1 VLSLLYYWKIASP
14 ETKRRIRD
22 VVRKS
27 LEFQQSIDSEVA
39 NPFDYARQLTQ
50 DKDGNRHTG
59 FFFPHDTEVAP
70 WWQGENARLAS
81 LATAA
86 RLAAKTQEQWL
97 PHAAWYILAVS
108 ARDEPPKPQ
117 P

>member
-39 NPFDYARQLTQ
+39 NPVSLRRTKTAIATRGSFSRTTPKWPRGGKAKMRVSLPSLRQR
-50 DKDGNRHTG
+50 G
-59 FFFPHDTEVAP
+59 
-70 WWQGENARLAS
+70 
-81 LATAA
+81 
-86 RLAAKTQEQWL
+86 
-97 PHAAWYILAVS
+97 
-108 ARDEPPKPQ
+108 
-117 P
+117 